1 MIWWSVKLNTTLNE
15 PEIPDFKNQYE
26 TVDERLRAMVLWT
39 AENCPNRQY
48 TLGEIG
54 DAAGLTRERIR
65 QIQQRAEK
73 RFRYLF
79 GNMLKREGIDPSTIL

>member
-1 MIWWSVKLNTTLNE
+1 LSTTSKHE

-26 TVDERLRAMVLWT
+26 TADERLRAMVVWT
-39 AENCPNRQY
+39 AENCPYRQY

-65 QIQQRAEK
+65 QIQLKAER
-73 RFRYLF
+73 RFRYFF
-79 GNMLKREGIDPSTIL
+79 GKILKAEGIDPTTLLP